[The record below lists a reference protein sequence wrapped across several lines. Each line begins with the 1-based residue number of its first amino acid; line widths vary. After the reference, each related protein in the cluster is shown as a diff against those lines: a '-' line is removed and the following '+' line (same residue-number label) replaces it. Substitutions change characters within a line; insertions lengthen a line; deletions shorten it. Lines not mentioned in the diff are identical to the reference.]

1 MRKTFTALAV
11 ASLSFLG
18 AVGSAQAQVNLKN
31 YVQCRSTELV
41 QFQGTLVDAA
51 IATPELSTLTNL
63 VVAANLVGALSGPGP
78 FTVFAPTNAAFAKV
92 PAPLLSLI
100 GSDTG
105 LLTSVLT
112 YHVTKGHADP
122 RKPIT
127 PVQFKTLQGQTLYA
141 GYDADG
147 ASVNQSV
154 AACKGVQTSNGTV
167 WLIDSVL
174 LPQFK

>member
-78 FTVFAPTNAAFAKV
+78 FTVFAHQCGLRQGAGPAAQ
-92 PAPLLSLI
+92 P
-100 GSDTG
+100 D
-105 LLTSVLT
+105 
-112 YHVTKGHADP
+112 
-122 RKPIT
+122 R
-127 PVQFKTLQGQTLYA
+127 Q
-141 GYDADG
+141 
-147 ASVNQSV
+147 
-154 AACKGVQTSNGTV
+154 
-167 WLIDSVL
+167 
-174 LPQFK
+174 